1 MRVQEA
7 EVPNERERQNEMI
20 PKLLSLIE
28 AGLTLCHFAQRS
40 KFRARECRLVRR
52 TDSTPQQVRHE
63 AQRRSWTFCE
73 VARERGFTLIEIMV
87 VIVILGILAMY
98 VAPKLMGRPEEAKQ
112 VRAKMDIAALETSLK
127 LYKLDSGIY
136 PGTEQGLQALVQ
148 RPESGV
154 IPKKWRQGGYLEKGK
169 VPKDPWGNDYVYLSP
184 GLKGDFDIIS
194 YGADGV
200 PGGENENKDI
210 NNWDVD

>member
-1 MRVQEA
+1 
-7 EVPNERERQNEMI
+7 MI
-20 PKLLSLIE
+20 LKQKNNPGADSSKQMNKKFQVFPLPASSLQPP
-28 AGLTLCHFAQRS
+28 AW
-40 KFRARECRLVRR
+40 
-52 TDSTPQQVRHE
+52 TPP
-63 AQRRSWTFCE
+63 QRRSVCNDATQ
-73 VARERGFTLIEIMV
+73 RGFTLIEIMV